1 MARLSK
7 LFQLI
12 LECIGGIFF
21 ELARLFAHRKME
33 QQELELQREHRQ
45 QIAQREAIYNARIN
59 ELRNTRDAHIK
70 AVSALLQQS
79 NIERQRLQDRLL
91 QKAGSLPIFEQR
103 EESRADPQQ
112 VQSRDRVTRVGDRT
126 KTAIEEQKKVIKNDV
141 DEYLQ
146 DLKSGGSTE

>member
-12 LECIGGIFF
+12 LECIGGVFF
-21 ELARLFAHRKME
+21 ELACLFAPRKMEEIEAAHRK
-33 QQELELQREHRQ
+33 QL
-45 QIAQREAIYNARIN
+45 AQREAMYNARIN
-59 ELRNTRDAHIK
+59 ELKNSTNAHIK
-70 AVSALLQQS
+70 AVSALLHQS

-91 QKAGSLPIFEQR
+91 HKAGSLPIFEQR

-112 VQSRDRVTRVGDRT
+112 VQSRDRVTRVTDRT
-126 KTAIEEQKKVIKNDV
+126 KTAIEEQKKVIKNEV

-146 DLKSGGSTE
+146 DLKSEGSAE